1 MPPARGHR
9 VRQVR
14 TGALDAGPRVFLLR
28 PSPQTGRPTE
38 RTDRP
43 QRERTER
50 RGLHGNNHAGKTAAR
65 EGAAHSGPWPLHA
78 TGRVGGRRRSH
89 RDTRAEAAASSWGA
103 RGPERR
109 PRAAGGSAVTPP
121 PPSAEKGLD
130 PSQSEQQRTDSPKS
144 CPKGPHVEPGGHV
157 LPGRPSRSSARAR
170 VGHTVGPRSRSVQL
184 NPEEKEGFTFPIDLG
199 CWHPTSF
206 FHCKNSP

>member
-1 MPPARGHR
+1 MPPARRHR

-38 RTDRP
+38 RTERP

-65 EGAAHSGPWPLHA
+65 EGAAHSGPWPLHT

-89 RDTRAEAAASSWGA
+89 RDTRAEAAASSWA
-103 RGPERR
+103 RGDQSGGPELLADQLSPLLRPPRR
-109 PRAAGGSAVTPP
+109 KDLTLLSRSNREPTV
-121 PPSAEKGLD
+121 PSPALKGLTLNLED
-130 PSQSEQQRTDSPKS
+130 T
-144 CPKGPHVEPGGHV
+144 V

>member
-1 MPPARGHR
+1 MPPARRHR
-9 VRQVR
+9 VGQVR

-38 RTDRP
+38 RTERP

-89 RDTRAEAAASSWGA
+89 RDTRAEAAARSWGA

-130 PSQSEQQRTDSPKS
+130 PSPSEQQRTDSPKS
-144 CPKGPHVEPGGHV
+144 CPKGPHVEPGGHGASGASFPQQRQGPV
-157 LPGRPSRSSARAR
+157 GAHGRAAVPFG
-170 VGHTVGPRSRSVQL
+170 VTEPR
-184 NPEEKEGFTFPIDLG
+184 KERRIHFPHRPRLLA
-199 CWHPTSF
+199 SYF